1 MVSGNIAVTLNTYSI
16 VKNKVEVKI
25 NKFRSEGE
33 ESVEIIKEFV
43 DAFDDIQTRTYDAS
57 IDTEKEIQ
65 LNKDISILE
74 NILGK
79 LVYLENENREDL
91 QQNINTIE
99 FEIDNI
105 NRKLR
110 ESDTLSRFDSSIIS
124 KTNEISNR
132 TDDIKNRISV
142 IRPVV
147 SNAKQIQDYK
157 YQIQGIKNEVETL
170 FDEAFKIGNRENIV
184 PDIKVNNDSDIKII
198 DSVSYAATEL
208 IYSFN
213 NNNQIIRSMIFS
225 SFDYDAYDDSRNV
238 SNSATNEITRLK
250 DDLIKL
256 EMEDGFSNPKFN
268 QNAHYFK
275 IDKLKKLINKKEDE
289 LRILKGKNNSSV
301 NISIQSVNSYTDLN
315 LVALRKF
322 QSDVREALK
331 EFNNS
336 SENKTKTKEW
346 KYAVRKQL
354 TNNINGYFEKLSINN
369 LIDDVTKYTRNVI
382 SKTNDTKT
390 SNTLNSIKLLLS
402 DNDMQ
407 IRSTKNVILADIKK
421 GIKIEDDRTK
431 FASKSVVMIYM
442 LKSLRVA
449 VAWLAFYLADTLFKD
464 YYIKQKYGKKEIIVD
479 LRWYVVIYASFQFIF
494 DIIALIVMYF
504 VRRIDPEVVSG
515 ALILDYAFDALIVT
529 LMVLASSIWVADII
543 QDKRYF
549 MYKTS
554 TTRATRVLKTIMFWL
569 LVIHSITPYYYLT
582 GPNFTGSKSAKDF
595 DEKIKKKVKIIEEET
610 KST

>member
-1 MVSGNIAVTLNTYSI
+1 MVSGNIAVTLRTYDI
-16 VKNKVEVKI
+16 NKNKVEEKI
-25 NKFRSEGE
+25 NKFKSEGE
-33 ESVEIIKEFV
+33 ESFETIREFV
-43 DAFDDIQTRTYDAS
+43 DAFDEIKTRTYDAS
-57 IDTEKEIQ
+57 SIDSEKEIQ
-65 LNKDISILE
+65 LLKDISILE

-79 LVYLENENREDL
+79 LVYLENENSEDL
-91 QQNINTIE
+91 QQKIVKLQ
-99 FEIDNI
+99 FEIRTI
-105 NRKLR
+105 NLKLR
-110 ESDTLSRFDSSIIS
+110 ESDELSRFESSIIS
-124 KTNEISNR
+124 RTNEISNR
-132 TDDIKNRISV
+132 INEIENIISV
-142 IRPVV
+142 IRPVI
-147 SNAKQIQDYK
+147 SNATKINDYK
-157 YQIQGIKNEVETL
+157 YQIQGIKNETETIL
-170 FDEAFKIGNRENIV
+170 GEASKIGNRENIV
-184 PDIKVNNDSDIKII
+184 PDIKVNNDSDIQII
-198 DSVSYAATEL
+198 DSISYAANDL
-208 IYSFN
+208 ISSFN
-213 NNNQIIRSMIFS
+213 NNSQIIRSMIFS
-225 SFDYDAYDDSRNV
+225 SFDYDAYDDSRKV
-238 SNSATNEITRLK
+238 TISATNEITRLK
-250 DDLIKL
+250 DDLTKL

-268 QNAHYFK
+268 QSAHYFK
-275 IDKLKKLINKKEDE
+275 IDKLKKLISKKEDE
-289 LRILKGKNNSSV
+289 LRILKNKTNSSV

-315 LVALRKF
+315 LVAIRKF

-336 SENKTKTKEW
+336 SKNKTQTKEW

-354 TNNINGYFEKLSINN
+354 INNIDNYFENLSNIE
-369 LIDDVTKYTRNVI
+369 LIDNVRDYARNVI
-382 SKTNDTKT
+382 SKTSDNKT
-390 SNTLNSIKLLLS
+390 SNTLNSIRLLLS

-407 IRSTKNVILADIKK
+407 IKSSKNVILSDIKK

-595 DEKIKKKVKIIEEET
+595 DEKIKKKVKVIEE
-610 KST
+610 

>member
-1 MVSGNIAVTLNTYSI
+1 
-16 VKNKVEVKI
+16 
-25 NKFRSEGE
+25 
-33 ESVEIIKEFV
+33 
-43 DAFDDIQTRTYDAS
+43 
-57 IDTEKEIQ
+57 
-65 LNKDISILE
+65 
-74 NILGK
+74 
-79 LVYLENENREDL
+79 
-91 QQNINTIE
+91 
-99 FEIDNI
+99 
-105 NRKLR
+105 
-110 ESDTLSRFDSSIIS
+110 
-124 KTNEISNR
+124 
-132 TDDIKNRISV
+132 
-142 IRPVV
+142 
-147 SNAKQIQDYK
+147 
-157 YQIQGIKNEVETL
+157 
-170 FDEAFKIGNRENIV
+170 
-184 PDIKVNNDSDIKII
+184 
-198 DSVSYAATEL
+198 
-208 IYSFN
+208 
-213 NNNQIIRSMIFS
+213 
-225 SFDYDAYDDSRNV
+225 
-238 SNSATNEITRLK
+238 
-250 DDLIKL
+250 
-256 EMEDGFSNPKFN
+256 
-268 QNAHYFK
+268 
-275 IDKLKKLINKKEDE
+275 
-289 LRILKGKNNSSV
+289 
-301 NISIQSVNSYTDLN
+301 LN
-315 LVALRKF
+315 LVAIRKF

-331 EFNNS
+331 EYNNS

-354 TNNINGYFEKLSINN
+354 LNNIDTIFVKLTNGD
-369 LIDDVTKYTRNVI
+369 LIDDVGNYTTNVI
-382 SKTNDTKT
+382 LKTKDTKT
-390 SNTLNSIKLLLS
+390 INTLNSIKLLLS

-407 IRSTKNVILADIKK
+407 IRSIQNVIKADIKK
-421 GIKIEDDRTK
+421 GINIEDDRTK

-595 DEKIKKKVKIIEEET
+595 DEKIKKKVKVIEE
-610 KST
+610 

>member
-1 MVSGNIAVTLNTYSI
+1 MVSGNIAVTLARYNT
-16 VKNKVEVKI
+16 VKNKIEEKI
-25 NKFRSEGE
+25 EKFKSEGE
-33 ESVEIIKEFV
+33 KSVEYIREFIDSFDEIK
-43 DAFDDIQTRTYDAS
+43 TRTYDAS
-57 IDTEKEIQ
+57 IDTDKEIQ
-65 LNKDISILE
+65 LTKDMSILE
-74 NILGK
+74 TILGK
-79 LVYLENENREDL
+79 LVQLENENNPEL
-91 QQNINTIE
+91 QLLLDNLNVEINAV
-99 FEIDNI
+99 NQ
-105 NRKLR
+105 KLR
-110 ESDTLSRFDSSIIS
+110 ESDAISGFDSEIIS

-132 TDDIKNRISV
+132 INDIKNNLSV
-142 IRPVV
+142 TRPVIY
-147 SNAKQIQDYK
+147 NARKLQDYK
-157 YQIQGIKNEVETL
+157 DQIQGIRNEVDTIFGDAGTIKDTKKL
-170 FDEAFKIGNRENIV
+170 V
-184 PDIKVNNDSDIKII
+184 PDITVNNDSDIKII
-198 DSVSYAATEL
+198 DSVSYASSEL
-208 IYSFN
+208 INSYKN
-213 NNNQIIRSMIFS
+213 NSQIIRSMVFS
-225 SFDYDAYDDSRNV
+225 SFDYDAYDDSRNLI
-238 SNSATNEITRLK
+238 NSAANEITRLK

-289 LRILKGKNNSSV
+289 LRIIRSKTNSSV

-315 LVALRKF
+315 LVAIRKF

-331 EFNNS
+331 EYNNS

-354 TNNINGYFEKLSINN
+354 LNNIDTIFVKLTNGD
-369 LIDDVTKYTRNVI
+369 LIDDVGNYTTNVI
-382 SKTNDTKT
+382 LKTKDTKT
-390 SNTLNSIKLLLS
+390 INTLNSIKLLLS

-407 IRSTKNVILADIKK
+407 IRSIQNVIKADIKK
-421 GIKIEDDRTK
+421 GINIEDDRTK

-595 DEKIKKKVKIIEEET
+595 DEKIKKKVKVIEE
-610 KST
+610 

>member
-1 MVSGNIAVTLNTYSI
+1 MVSGNIAVTLRTYDI
-16 VKNKVEVKI
+16 NKNKVEEKI
-25 NKFRSEGE
+25 NKFKSEGE
-33 ESVEIIKEFV
+33 ESFETIREFV
-43 DAFDDIQTRTYDAS
+43 DAFDEIKTRTYDAS
-57 IDTEKEIQ
+57 SIDSEKEIQ
-65 LNKDISILE
+65 LLKDISILE

-79 LVYLENENREDL
+79 LVYLENENSEDL
-91 QQNINTIE
+91 QQKIVKLQ
-99 FEIDNI
+99 FEIRTI
-105 NRKLR
+105 NLKLR
-110 ESDTLSRFDSSIIS
+110 ESDELSRFESSIIS
-124 KTNEISNR
+124 RTNEISNR
-132 TDDIKNRISV
+132 INEIENSISV
-142 IRPVV
+142 IRPVI
-147 SNAKQIQDYK
+147 SNATKINDYK
-157 YQIQGIKNEVETL
+157 YQIQGIKNETETIL
-170 FDEAFKIGNRENIV
+170 GEASKIGNRENIV
-184 PDIKVNNDSDIKII
+184 PDIKVNNDSDIQII
-198 DSVSYAATEL
+198 DSISYAANDL
-208 IYSFN
+208 ISSFN
-213 NNNQIIRSMIFS
+213 NNSQIIRSMIFS
-225 SFDYDAYDDSRNV
+225 SFDYDAYDDSRKV
-238 SNSATNEITRLK
+238 TISATNEITRLK
-250 DDLIKL
+250 DDLTKL

-268 QNAHYFK
+268 QSAHYFK
-275 IDKLKKLINKKEDE
+275 IDKLKKLISKKEDE
-289 LRILKGKNNSSV
+289 LRILKNKTNSSV

-315 LVALRKF
+315 LVAIRKF

-336 SENKTKTKEW
+336 SKNKTQTKEW

-354 TNNINGYFEKLSINN
+354 INNIDNYFENLSNIE
-369 LIDDVTKYTRNVI
+369 LIDNVRDYARNVI
-382 SKTNDTKT
+382 SKTSDNKT
-390 SNTLNSIKLLLS
+390 SNTLNSIRLLLS

-407 IRSTKNVILADIKK
+407 IKSSKNVILSDIKK

-595 DEKIKKKVKIIEEET
+595 DEKIKKKVKVIEE
-610 KST
+610 

>member
-1 MVSGNIAVTLNTYSI
+1 
-16 VKNKVEVKI
+16 
-25 NKFRSEGE
+25 
-33 ESVEIIKEFV
+33 
-43 DAFDDIQTRTYDAS
+43 
-57 IDTEKEIQ
+57 
-65 LNKDISILE
+65 
-74 NILGK
+74 
-79 LVYLENENREDL
+79 LENENSEDL
-91 QQNINTIE
+91 QQKIVKLQ
-99 FEIDNI
+99 FEIRTI
-105 NRKLR
+105 NLKLR
-110 ESDTLSRFDSSIIS
+110 ESDELSRFESSIIS
-124 KTNEISNR
+124 RTNEISNR
-132 TDDIKNRISV
+132 INEIENIISV
-142 IRPVV
+142 IRPVI
-147 SNAKQIQDYK
+147 SNATKINDYK
-157 YQIQGIKNEVETL
+157 YQIQGIKNETETIL
-170 FDEAFKIGNRENIV
+170 GEASKIGNRENIV
-184 PDIKVNNDSDIKII
+184 PDIKVNNDSDIQII
-198 DSVSYAATEL
+198 DSISYAANDL
-208 IYSFN
+208 ISSFN
-213 NNNQIIRSMIFS
+213 NNSQIIRSMIFS
-225 SFDYDAYDDSRNV
+225 SFDYDAYDDSRKV
-238 SNSATNEITRLK
+238 TISATNEITRLK
-250 DDLIKL
+250 DDLTKL

-268 QNAHYFK
+268 QSAHYFK
-275 IDKLKKLINKKEDE
+275 IDKLKKLISKKEDE
-289 LRILKGKNNSSV
+289 LRILKNKTNSSV

-315 LVALRKF
+315 LVAIRKF

-336 SENKTKTKEW
+336 SKNKTQTKEW

-354 TNNINGYFEKLSINN
+354 INNIDNYFENLSNIE
-369 LIDDVTKYTRNVI
+369 LIDNVRDYARNVI
-382 SKTNDTKT
+382 SKTSDNKT
-390 SNTLNSIKLLLS
+390 SNTLNSIRLLLS

-407 IRSTKNVILADIKK
+407 IKSSKNVILSDIKK

-595 DEKIKKKVKIIEEET
+595 DEKIKKKVKVIEE
-610 KST
+610 

>member
-1 MVSGNIAVTLNTYSI
+1 MVSGNIAVTLRTYDI
-16 VKNKVEVKI
+16 NKNKVEEKI
-25 NKFRSEGE
+25 NKFKSEGE
-33 ESVEIIKEFV
+33 ESFETIREFV
-43 DAFDDIQTRTYDAS
+43 DAFDEIKTRTYDAS
-57 IDTEKEIQ
+57 SIDSEKEIQ
-65 LNKDISILE
+65 LLKDISILE

-79 LVYLENENREDL
+79 LVYLENENSEDL
-91 QQNINTIE
+91 QQKILKLKIEIRTINL
-99 FEIDNI
+99 
-105 NRKLR
+105 KLR
-110 ESDTLSRFDSSIIS
+110 ESDELSRFESSIIS
-124 KTNEISNR
+124 RTNEISN
-132 TDDIKNRISV
+132 IINEIENSISV
-142 IRPVV
+142 IRPVI
-147 SNAKQIQDYK
+147 SNATKINDYK
-157 YQIQGIKNEVETL
+157 YQIQGIKNETETIL
-170 FDEAFKIGNRENIV
+170 NEASKIGNRENIV
-184 PDIKVNNDSDIKII
+184 PDIKVNNDSDIQII
-198 DSVSYAATEL
+198 DSISYAANDL
-208 IYSFN
+208 ISSFN
-213 NNNQIIRSMIFS
+213 NNSQIIRSMIFS
-225 SFDYDAYDDSRNV
+225 SFDYDAYDDSRKV
-238 SNSATNEITRLK
+238 TISATNEITRLK
-250 DDLIKL
+250 DDLTKL

-268 QNAHYFK
+268 QSAHYFK
-275 IDKLKKLINKKEDE
+275 IDKLKKLISKKEDE
-289 LRILKGKNNSSV
+289 LRIIKSKTNSSV

-315 LVALRKF
+315 LVAIRKF

-336 SENKTKTKEW
+336 SKNKTQTKEW

-354 TNNINGYFEKLSINN
+354 INNIDNYFEKLSNIE
-369 LIDDVTKYTRNVI
+369 LIDNVRDYARNVI
-382 SKTNDTKT
+382 SKTSDNKT
-390 SNTLNSIKLLLS
+390 SNTLNSIRLLLS

-407 IRSTKNVILADIKK
+407 IKSSKNVILSDIKK

-595 DEKIKKKVKIIEEET
+595 DEKIKKKVKVIEE
-610 KST
+610 

>member
-1 MVSGNIAVTLNTYSI
+1 MVSGNIAVTLSTYDI
-16 VKNKVEVKI
+16 NKNKVEEKI
-25 NKFRSEGE
+25 NKFKSEGE
-33 ESVEIIKEFV
+33 ESFETIREFV
-43 DAFDDIQTRTYDAS
+43 NAFDEIKTRTYDAS
-57 IDTEKEIQ
+57 SIDSEKEIQ
-65 LNKDISILE
+65 LLKDISILE

-79 LVYLENENREDL
+79 LVYLENENSEDL
-91 QQNINTIE
+91 QQKIVKLQ
-99 FEIDNI
+99 FEIRTI
-105 NRKLR
+105 NLKLR
-110 ESDTLSRFDSSIIS
+110 ESDELSRFESSIIS
-124 KTNEISNR
+124 RTNEISNR
-132 TDDIKNRISV
+132 INEIENSISV
-142 IRPVV
+142 IRPVI
-147 SNAKQIQDYK
+147 SNATKINDYK
-157 YQIQGIKNEVETL
+157 YQIQGIKNETETIL
-170 FDEAFKIGNRENIV
+170 GEASKIGNRENIV
-184 PDIKVNNDSDIKII
+184 PDIKVNNDSDIQII
-198 DSVSYAATEL
+198 DSISYAANDL
-208 IYSFN
+208 ISSFN
-213 NNNQIIRSMIFS
+213 NNSQIIRSMIFS
-225 SFDYDAYDDSRNV
+225 SFDYDAYDDSRKV
-238 SNSATNEITRLK
+238 TISATNEITRLK
-250 DDLIKL
+250 DDLTKL

-268 QNAHYFK
+268 QSAHYFK
-275 IDKLKKLINKKEDE
+275 IDKLKKLISKKEDE
-289 LRILKGKNNSSV
+289 LRILKNKTNSSV

-315 LVALRKF
+315 LVAIRKF

-336 SENKTKTKEW
+336 SKNKTQTKEW

-354 TNNINGYFEKLSINN
+354 INNIDNYFENLSNIE
-369 LIDDVTKYTRNVI
+369 LIDNVRDYARNVI
-382 SKTNDTKT
+382 SKTSDNKT
-390 SNTLNSIKLLLS
+390 SNTLNSIRLLLS

-407 IRSTKNVILADIKK
+407 IKSSKNVILSDIKK

-595 DEKIKKKVKIIEEET
+595 DEKIKKKVKVIEE
-610 KST
+610 